1 VTAVVEARQLSRFYE
16 VKTSPFKAA
25 KTLRA
30 LSEMSFTLEAGK
42 TLAVVGESGCGKS
55 TLARVVT
62 MIEPPSEGE
71 LTIDGIPVA
80 TADREQRRRLRG
92 AVQIVFQDP
101 YGSLNPR
108 KKVGAILEEPLK
120 INTDMKSAERRQAA
134 EAMLSKVGLRPEHY
148 DRYPH
153 MFSGG
158 QRQRI
163 AIARA
168 LMLRPKVV
176 VADEP
181 VSALDVSIQAQVL
194 NLLMDLQE
202 EFGLAYLFISHGL
215 SVVEHIADDLVVMYL
230 GRPVEHGTKEAIFRH
245 PRHPYTKALLASTPF
260 VDPTKRAERVVL
272 KGELPSPL
280 NPPPGCAFH
289 RRCPYATDVCSL
301 DRLPADDAFELA
313 DADLRLGQG
322 FGWIRRSRLGRRGKG
337 CRQAPL
343 AQAGLGAAF
352 VAEPG
357 RPFRPPERTPAIEH
371 LAANAEVAGDCRQ
384 RFAGFKPNHRRLL
397 QRGRET
403 ACGTPGLVGHS
414 ASDRPCHPNSS
425 VSVQGCSPTGSP
437 FG

>member
-1 VTAVVEARQLSRFYE
+1 MTAVVEARQLSRFYE
-16 VKTSPFKAA
+16 VKSSPFKAPQ
-25 KTLRA
+25 TLRA
-30 LSEMSFTLEAGK
+30 LSAMSFTLEAGK

-62 MIEPPSEGE
+62 MIEPPSEGD

-120 INTDMKSAERRQAA
+120 INTAMKAAERRQAA
-134 EAMLSKVGLRPEHY
+134 EAMLSKVGLRPEHV

-230 GRPVEHGTKEAIFRH
+230 GRPVEHGTREAIFRH

-260 VDPTKRAERVVL
+260 VDPAKRAERVVL

-280 NPPPGCAFH
+280 NPPSGCAFH
-289 RRCPYATDVCSL
+289 RRCPYATDICS
-301 DRLPADDAFELA
+301 
-313 DADLRLGQG
+313 
-322 FGWIRRSRLGRRGKG
+322 
-337 CRQAPL
+337 
-343 AQAGLGAAF
+343 
-352 VAEPG
+352 V
-357 RPFRPPERTPAIEH
+357 
-371 LAANAEVAGDCRQ
+371 
-384 RFAGFKPNHRRLL
+384 
-397 QRGRET
+397 
-403 ACGTPGLVGHS
+403 
-414 ASDRPCHPNSS
+414 DRPELRPVDGRMVACHHAEM
-425 VSVQGCSPTGSP
+425 VG
-437 FG
+437 